1 MFFCINFYALVSAF
15 SQDGVTELR
24 FNIPILRL
32 KQQQPNETMVS
43 DIEQQA
49 AQDSDPWEWRN
60 KGDKSYNLDYYLK
73 RGSRSYP

>member
-32 KQQQPNETMVS
+32 KQQQQMKQWFQILNNRQLRTLIPGSGETKE
-43 DIEQQA
+43 I
-49 AQDSDPWEWRN
+49 
-60 KGDKSYNLDYYLK
+60 NLTI
-73 RGSRSYP
+73 

>member
-49 AQDSDPWEWRN
+49 A
-60 KGDKSYNLDYYLK
+60 
-73 RGSRSYP
+73 